1 MKQGFNVI
9 ALDDDYQIVSL
20 LSYTNLQW
28 NRKYYEPGSF
38 SMEIPLEQYSSK
50 YKYIY
55 TKDRPEMGII
65 EQINYV
71 DQRGFRAVN
80 LSGFFLEQELN
91 NHVVY
96 RAGASNIINGPEW
109 INQKNKAEDVAY
121 SYFHGFKQIQVS
133 AGQHIHVINLGIDSE
148 ESLSRGKIS
157 EHERCGE
164 QLGNKIYSILKPS
177 EMSYRVGYDFGES
190 KKVFSVWSGYD
201 RTQDQNENN
210 PVTFSTRYGNIKN
223 PNILIDKVNYRNAC
237 IVDNESEQTVYS
249 QAVVEE
255 KEEMDPVKFCYLRS
269 AVIRSDHETEEA
281 FINALISEGHTE
293 LNERIKTVNVEFDS
307 MEGSYEY
314 RTDFDLGD
322 KCNVEIPEMEISAN
336 AVLIGCY
343 EVIKKGIWSLTLEF
357 GTPIMKRR

>member
-1 MKQGFNVI
+1 MRQGFSVL
-9 ALDDDYQIVSL
+9 ALDNDYQIVSL

-28 NRKYYEPGSF
+28 NRKYYESGSF

-55 TKDRPEMGII
+55 TKDRPEMGVI
-65 EQINYV
+65 EQINYI
-71 DQRGFRAVN
+71 DQRGFKAVN
-80 LSGFFLEQELN
+80 LSGYFLEQELN

-96 RAGASNIINGPEW
+96 RTGASNIVNGPGW
-109 INQKNKAEDVAY
+109 VGMKDKAEDVAY
-121 SYFHGFKQIQVS
+121 SFFQEFKQIQVS
-133 AGQHIHVINLGIDSE
+133 DGTHIHVIDLGIDSK

-177 EMSYRVGYDFGES
+177 EMSYRIEYDFEKS

-201 RTQDQNENN
+201 RTRDQNENN

-237 IVDNESEQTVYS
+237 IVDNESEETVYS
-249 QAVVEE
+249 LAVVEE
-255 KEEMDPVKFCYLRS
+255 KDEADPVKFCYLRS
-269 AVIRSDHETEEA
+269 AVMRSDYKTEEA
-281 FINALISEGHTE
+281 FVNALISEGHTE
-293 LNERIKTVNVEFDS
+293 LNERIKTVNVEFDA

-314 RTDFDLGD
+314 RIDFDLGD